1 MFMDPFTSNEDPD
14 SMTILDAQYRAE
26 EETDNFTLTKMEDST
41 MATTAKK
48 IVKKGA
54 ASAAKPAAAKP
65 AAPSAEKKAPAAKRG
80 AAPGPRAVPEGH
92 IGLAQLATEFNTSTA
107 AIRRKLRDSDLT
119 KPEGGWSFKD
129 GGKDLAAVRKL
140 LTPKAKEAA
149 E

>member
-41 MATTAKK
+41 MATPAKK

-65 AAPSAEKKAPAAKRG
+65 AAPAAKPAAAKRG

-140 LTPKAKEAA
+140 LTPKAQEAA